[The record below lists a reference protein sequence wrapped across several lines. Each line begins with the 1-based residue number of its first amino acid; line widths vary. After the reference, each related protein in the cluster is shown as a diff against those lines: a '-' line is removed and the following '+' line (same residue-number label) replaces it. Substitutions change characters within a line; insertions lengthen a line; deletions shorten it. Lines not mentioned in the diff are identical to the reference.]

1 MTRTA
6 LFSTMIAGAALALFA
21 ATPAH
26 AVDDPVIDAAIN
38 AGQVGETAEGFL
50 RVVDGQ
56 TVSQAVRDR
65 LNQNEAGRR
74 AAYIES
80 ARANGVTLDVFA
92 RTAACT
98 LIPKNTP
105 SGAMYRTAAGQ
116 WKRNTGALDLPEHCR
131 R

>member
-1 MTRTA
+1 MTRFQGFRA
-6 LFSTMIAGAALALFA
+6 LVLAAALVGAAPL
-21 ATPAH
+21 AH
-26 AVDDPVIDAAIN
+26 AIDDPLIDAAIT

-74 AAYIES
+74 AAYLES
-80 ARANGVTLDVFA
+80 ARSNGVTLDVFA
-92 RTAACT
+92 RTTACT

-105 SGAMYRTAAGQ
+105 TGAMYRDQAGQ
-116 WKRNTGALDLPEHCR
+116 WRRNTGAPLALPEHCVK
-131 R
+131 

>member
-1 MTRTA
+1 MNRTT
-6 LFSTMIAGAALALFA
+6 LLSSLVAGAALALLA
-21 ATPAH
+21 AAPAH
-26 AVDDPVIDAAIN
+26 AIDDPLIDAAIN

-50 RVVDGQ
+50 RVVEGQ

-116 WKRNTGALDLPEHCR
+116 WQRNTGALSLPDHCR
-131 R
+131 K